1 MELQNTLLHVTPLNG
16 KELIVTA
23 KSDANGYVCRIRN
36 LHFSWSIKCRFAR
49 FGGFLVRILRIY
61 HYCNFLKIAVKPS
74 RWKFQYE
81 ALLCFHYVKYILIYY
96 CTILGLKHTVTWWSC
111 FWCIFS
117 NLKRN
122 SHQKILERFFF
133 SVMLSLYNYFKRLCL
148 FLLKLIPHVCG
159 LISLQDFKNNRWII
173 LIQ

>member
-1 MELQNTLLHVTPLNG
+1 MGMYVVLEIYISVEALNADLLGLGVFWFAYW
-16 KELIVTA
+16 EFIIIV
-23 KSDANGYVCRIRN
+23 I
-36 LHFSWSIKCRFAR
+36 
-49 FGGFLVRILRIY
+49 
-61 HYCNFLKIAVKPS
+61 FLKIAVKPS